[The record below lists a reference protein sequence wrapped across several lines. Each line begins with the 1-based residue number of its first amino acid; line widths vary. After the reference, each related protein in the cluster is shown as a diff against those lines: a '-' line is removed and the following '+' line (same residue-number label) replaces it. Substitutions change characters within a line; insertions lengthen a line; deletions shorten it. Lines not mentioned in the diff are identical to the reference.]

1 MQIAVNNALQS
12 VVIGQHTVMTLFQVQ
27 QRTLLRTIV
36 RIADTAAV
44 VKTQVVLPQTT
55 LRLDTV
61 APVVIETVRH
71 GAVAVS
77 SRMQETKTAHDNNS
91 TTVVVPTADKVLF
104 IYFNIL
110 FLITNKYK
118 RYE

>member
-1 MQIAVNNALQS
+1 
-12 VVIGQHTVMTLFQVQ
+12 MTLFQVQ

-71 GAVAVS
+71 GAVARILADAGDQDRTRQQQYDGRRS
-77 SRMQETKTAHDNNS
+77 DSRQSAIHIFQH
-91 TTVVVPTADKVLF
+91 PF
-104 IYFNIL
+104 PH
-110 FLITNKYK
+110 NKQV
-118 RYE
+118 